1 MSTTETPTSGLAQT
15 PELSAD
21 SSGNITYTAP
31 AKAMERLAIKRG
43 RHPDV
48 TPGAFGGKRK
58 DNGINYRTSK
68 LIRAFR

>member
-1 MSTTETPTSGLAQT
+1 
-15 PELSAD
+15 
-21 SSGNITYTAP
+21 
-31 AKAMERLAIKRG
+31 MERRAIKRG

-58 DNGINYRTSK
+58 DNGINYRTSS

>member
-1 MSTTETPTSGLAQT
+1 MSTE
-15 PELSAD
+15 
-21 SSGNITYTAP
+21 NTAP
-31 AKAMERLAIKRG
+31 EQPGNLAVNPDQNIVVQPAPPRRMVRLKRG

-58 DNGINYRTSK
+58 DNGINYRTSS